1 MSRLEEKHQ
10 REWEELKRR
19 QRKELQRVQ
28 KDAASDSED
37 KESDSDNDDSG
48 AKESSRPV
56 KKPSRKPPRSAV
68 FFDEEEEERGQA
80 KKKQVAWQE
89 KHSRKETRKE
99 KSEDDQSDREQG
111 DGDRDQHSDREHSD
125 RDQRSDRDRA
135 RQKTDR
141 QKTDRRF
148 KKAKESYDKMLAR
161 VPTRK
166 PLGLADLMDKAEPK
180 KPSNAFFLFKKEI
193 EPHLVAQG
201 VLDKSW
207 DVTQRSKVVAQ
218 QWKNCTQEMKDK
230 FERRYKVNLV
240 AYKEAC
246 ELYEAKVWVAEQI
259 QDYIRD
265 FQRGALREKEL
276 NEHCREFFRQYD
288 DMSQADKDQL
298 KRSRKRRVRKVKK
311 VINKVSL
318 D

>member
-28 KDAASDSED
+28 KGAASDSED
-37 KESDSDNDDSG
+37 KESDSDSDSDDDSG
-48 AKESSRPV
+48 SHGSSRPV
-56 KKPSRKPPRSAV
+56 KKPPCKPPRSAV
-68 FFDEEEEERGQA
+68 FFDEEEERGKA
-80 KKKQVAWQE
+80 KKQVAWQE
-89 KHSRKETRKE
+89 KDGRKGSRKER
-99 KSEDDQSDREQG
+99 SEDDQSDREQG
-111 DGDRDQHSDREHSD
+111 DG
-125 RDQRSDRDRA
+125 A
-135 RQKTDR
+135 RQKADR

-201 VLDKSW
+201 VLDKAW

-288 DMSQADKDQL
+288 EMSQADKDQL